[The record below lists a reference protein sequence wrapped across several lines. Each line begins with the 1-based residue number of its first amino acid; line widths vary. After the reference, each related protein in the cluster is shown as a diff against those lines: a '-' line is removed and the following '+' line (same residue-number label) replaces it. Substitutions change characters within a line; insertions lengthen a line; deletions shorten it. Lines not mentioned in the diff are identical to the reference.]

1 MVIDWK
7 LGAGWGEDRPCKMVR
22 RGKVDRGSWREEW
35 ETEMSKVV
43 RVTGQESGVS
53 KG

>member
-1 MVIDWK
+1 
-7 LGAGWGEDRPCKMVR
+7 MVR

-43 RVTGQESGVS
+43 RESQAKSQG
-53 KG
+53 